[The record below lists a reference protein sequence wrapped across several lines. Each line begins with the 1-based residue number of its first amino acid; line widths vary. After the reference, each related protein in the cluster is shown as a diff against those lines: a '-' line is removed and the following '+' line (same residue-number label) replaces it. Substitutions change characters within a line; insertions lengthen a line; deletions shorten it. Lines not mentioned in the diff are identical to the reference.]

1 MTTTLSTISLND
13 ILLRHDVH
21 HMSSKILGVPYSTLK
36 ALIYPLPPYKSFVI
50 TKRNGSP
57 RLIQEPRRALK
68 ELQYKALDYFYEQC
82 GLPKPCVHG
91 FTKDRSI
98 VSNAKSHCS
107 DQTQHLLN
115 LDLEDFFPSITFYR
129 VRGVLQKKPFELSHQ
144 VATVL
149 AHLCTFKGVLPQG
162 APTSPLLS
170 NLICRSMDRDLMS
183 LAKRHRATYTR
194 YADDLTF
201 SFSVRRSE
209 SLPSN
214 ICSFD
219 GGNLTLG
226 NELQAIIAAHSFRI
240 NAEKTRLSTRLH
252 RLEVTG
258 ITINEFPNVRRV
270 FIDQIR
276 GALNAWEKYGYNLA
290 QKDWERRITDGVAS
304 AYEKR
309 PWKRQIRAN
318 SPPDLK
324 NVLWGKL
331 LYVRMVRGKDDVIY
345 TRLAERY
352 NAICETEDAKGPF
365 AFSRLPVEL
374 IVRNAQD
381 AERAVFVVEW
391 SGDYQP
397 EGNTAPL
404 DVVLSQGTAF
414 AYKDVGLV
422 TCDHVLSYSGKIGG
436 VTYTTDVQSSDV
448 INKTLT
454 VRNPVT
460 GASWRVKVV
469 HRDATR
475 DLAILVFDEAP
486 PAHRHFSSMV
496 APMNQGMRGILM
508 GFPNWSPGR
517 RVNQTKADVLSCYAR
532 SALKRFEISTNI
544 RQGNSGGPF
553 VDESY
558 RVAGVAQQGARQDAG
573 NDECLCVTDLD
584 AWIAQWKA
592 SAMGTMAASS

>member
-1 MTTTLSTISLND
+1 MTSALPTINLND
-13 ILLRHDVH
+13 ILLRHDVD
-21 HMSSKILGVPYSTLK
+21 HMSNKVLGVPYSTLK
-36 ALIYPLPPYKSFVI
+36 ALIYPSPPYKSFII

-68 ELQYKALDYFYEQC
+68 DLQYKALAYFYAHC

-98 VSNAKSHCS
+98 VSNARAHCS
-107 DQTQHLLN
+107 GQTQHLLN

-129 VRGVLQKKPFELSHQ
+129 VRGVLQKKPFELSYQ

-170 NLICRSMDRDLMS
+170 NLVCRSMDNELMS

-226 NELQAIIAAHSFRI
+226 NELQAAIAAHSFRI

-258 ITINEFPNVRRV
+258 LTINEFPNVKRAFV
-270 FIDQIR
+270 DQIR
-276 GALNAWEKYGYNLA
+276 GALNAWEKYGYDRA
-290 QKDWERRITDGVAS
+290 QQAWEKRITDGAAS

-309 PWKRQIRAN
+309 PWKRQTRTFSHPA
-318 SPPDLK
+318 LT

-352 NAICETEDAKGPF
+352 NAICETENANGPF
-365 AFSRLPVEL
+365 VFSRLPVEL
-374 IVRNAQD
+374 VVRNAQD
-381 AERAVFVVEW
+381 AERATFVVEW

-397 EGNTAPL
+397 VGSVAPL

-422 TCDHVLSYSGKIGG
+422 TCDHVLRYSGTVDGAPFS
-436 VTYTTDVQSSDV
+436 TDVQSGDV
-448 INKTLT
+448 INKTFT
-454 VRNPVT
+454 VRYPAT
-460 GASWRVKVV
+460 GDSWKVKVV
-469 HRDATR
+469 HRDAGR
-475 DLAILVFDEAP
+475 DLAILKFDEAAP
-486 PAHRHFSSMV
+486 THRHFSSMV
-496 APMNQGMRGILM
+496 APMNQGMRGILI
-508 GFPNWSPGR
+508 GFPNWTPGR
-517 RVNQTKADVLSCYAR
+517 PVNQTKAEVLSRYAR
-532 SALKRFEISTNI
+532 SALQRFEISTNV

-553 VDESY
+553 VDEFY
-558 RVAGVAQQGARQDAG
+558 RVAGVAQQGARQDCG

-592 SAMGTMAASS
+592 STMAPLD